1 MLLKWKLISLDGLDL
16 EVETNEGEHQAF
28 QVLNEVVEEAQTFR
42 VLRLIDVEQRPDFRC
57 CERDVLVADEDF
69 ELLTSDTISWWPQ

>member
-42 VLRLIDVEQRPDFRC
+42 VL
-57 CERDVLVADEDF
+57 
-69 ELLTSDTISWWPQ
+69 